1 MQDLQWESTGR
12 RLAVSFRSPFCREI
26 NVAVV
31 LLVLFYFRMEQCYL
45 QLRFF
50 PFGPNFASDV
60 FYHHFFQTF
69 MASCSFDTLS
79 LQLIRSFKVKKVK
92 FHPKIYKTANVN
104 GKSLMIIKK
113 GGNLL
118 P

>member
-60 FYHHFFQTF
+60 FYYHFFRET
-69 MASCSFDTLS
+69 APLLLLRCRPGPLPGRLS
-79 LQLIRSFKVKKVK
+79 PVGWVVGQLPTERPNCIQFQKV
-92 FHPKIYKTANVN
+92 
-104 GKSLMIIKK
+104 
-113 GGNLL
+113 NLL
-118 P
+118 